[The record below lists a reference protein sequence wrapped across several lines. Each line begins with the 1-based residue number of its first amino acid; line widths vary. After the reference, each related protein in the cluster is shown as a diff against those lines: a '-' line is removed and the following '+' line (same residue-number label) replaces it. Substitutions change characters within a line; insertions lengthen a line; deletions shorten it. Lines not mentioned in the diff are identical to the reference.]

1 MAIKAPNQDKFD
13 KDKFQTIESGDFG
26 DDQNKFFYDT
36 EKDQL
41 FFIGPKTGT
50 VRQASPGDYS
60 PAQLEIAKAQF
71 TLPAADEKK
80 PTDAVADAA
89 KAKEALGSEFQSMDT
104 QRKMQRQD
112 LTKSIGPAALIGG
125 LGAAVQLGQAFAP
138 GRLGNVQDRYA
149 DEELKRLQRKQR
161 RGQLG
166 LTAGERGEMERQMLN
181 PVRQFARESQRQAE
195 EERASTGRVTSAAGQ
210 VRAERERQRIIAD
223 QARQAGAQIAQADMQ
238 RADQELQKMEDILSF
253 KASRQAQALANLQKT
268 GMDIA
273 YLAGLTRA
281 GKGMKQI
288 DPANLIDAGIDPSK
302 APELARRLSTKAGGI
317 GGLRAAEV
325 GRELERAGF
334 DPNSAAYRNVM
345 GTYKMQTQPPT
356 ERTFGEGRT
365 SLQEKRIQQATGPDI
380 VEPQEGQVQVTEQ
393 FAAELPSPPPV
404 EATTPT
410 ADGATFMDLRQ
421 RRDGNITYNYRNVGT
436 VENPVFEFRSSTG
449 TVIKEGD
456 SRFSAGMR
464 EEAMEDLAIA
474 TSPAATFREQALMN
488 SVTQVA
494 LRNRTSDQ
502 TLQEALGQ
510 ELLRRQQANQITQ
523 DEYNR
528 LIELFS

>member
-1 MAIKAPNQDKFD
+1 
-13 KDKFQTIESGDFG
+13 
-26 DDQNKFFYDT
+26 
-36 EKDQL
+36 
-41 FFIGPKTGT
+41 
-50 VRQASPGDYS
+50 
-60 PAQLEIAKAQF
+60 
-71 TLPAADEKK
+71 
-80 PTDAVADAA
+80 
-89 KAKEALGSEFQSMDT
+89 
-104 QRKMQRQD
+104 MQRQD

-166 LTAGERGEMERQMLN
+166 LTAGEKGEMERQMLN

-365 SLQEKRIQQATGPDI
+365 RLGEGQIQQATGTDI
-380 VEPQEGQVQVTEQ
+380 VDAATEQ
-393 FAAELPSPPPV
+393 EAAEMIKRATDQGVEGMKFPDPPPV
-404 EATTPT
+404 DAAAAPPPAPEAP
-410 ADGATFMDLRQ
+410 
-421 RRDGNITYNYRNVGT
+421 
-436 VENPVFEFRSSTG
+436 
-449 TVIKEGD
+449 
-456 SRFSAGMR
+456 
-464 EEAMEDLAIA
+464 
-474 TSPAATFREQALMN
+474 TFREQALMN

>member
-365 SLQEKRIQQATGPDI
+365 RLGEGQIQQATGTDI
-380 VEPQEGQVQVTEQ
+380 VDAATEQ
-393 FAAELPSPPPV
+393 EAAEMIKRATDQGVEGMKFPDPPPV
-404 EATTPT
+404 DAAAAPPPAPEAP
-410 ADGATFMDLRQ
+410 
-421 RRDGNITYNYRNVGT
+421 
-436 VENPVFEFRSSTG
+436 
-449 TVIKEGD
+449 
-456 SRFSAGMR
+456 
-464 EEAMEDLAIA
+464 
-474 TSPAATFREQALMN
+474 TFREQALMN